1 MFITKET
8 RLFIAITLLAL
19 SSINA
24 GDPRNLKKRSKKRR
38 KYRRS
43 SSDDV
48 PSTPAPTS
56 SLPGSPTDSPTD
68 FPSVPTSTKR
78 FTVVSQEDD
87 FFFVSANTFEGSRI
101 IQNGAVHEPSEIVV
115 DDDSGEVLSD
125 IPDPITGSFFNQE
138 CTVLKSNG
146 STMITQNICHHNLC
160 LADKGCIMM
169 MTGGT
174 FEFDPFAGDKVP
186 NTTGMVIGGTGSYVR
201 WASYQVQI
209 VTLSRREDN
218 SKKVSV
224 LEVQIQ
230 PIEPNNGCDI
240 LV

>member
-1 MFITKET
+1 MFITKT
-8 RLFIAITLLAL
+8 NRLSIAITLLVL
-19 SSINA
+19 PSINA

-48 PSTPAPTS
+48 GNTPAPTS
-56 SLPGSPTDSPTD
+56 SLPGPPTDS
-68 FPSVPTSTKR
+68 PSVPTSTKR
-78 FTVVSQEDD
+78 LTVVSQEDD

-101 IQNGAVHEPSEIVV
+101 IQNGAVHEPSEIVI

-146 STMITQNICHHNLC
+146 GTMITQNICHHNLC

-174 FEFDPFAGDKVP
+174 FEFDPFAGGKVP
-186 NTTGMVIGGTGSYVR
+186 NATGMVIGGTGSYVR
-201 WASYQVQI
+201 WASYQVKI
-209 VTLSRREDN
+209 ITLSRR
-218 SKKVSV
+218 
-224 LEVQIQ
+224 
-230 PIEPNNGCDI
+230 
-240 LV
+240 